1 MRASLPAECHN
12 RRRYLSIE
20 SNIGVTSKVA
30 IVALKGCFPETQ
42 AA

>member
-1 MRASLPAECHN
+1 V
-12 RRRYLSIE
+12 RRYPPSVTIVVVICQIE